1 MLMFEKPQIRLKQRP
16 STVGYITTPALLA
29 ACGGGGES
37 AVNFVSTQG
46 ALLPS
51 PPAATGLP
59 DGYVPPASVYVAP
72 TVIDPNRF
80 ILQTGLAD
88 PYWVASLRSDD
99 FAEITAS
106 LISLDRTIFY
116 AFPEAQPAF
125 YDGVSQA
132 AGWQPANVEIRA
144 AYADIFASLEAV
156 LDVRFV
162 ETADAAGAN
171 VIAISR
177 VEPADPNTGGYAFF
191 PSSGTPLGSDILIS
205 VNFDAPVQ
213 NAGGSTNFDYEVLV
227 HELGHALGLKHPF
240 EADRSSTEILP
251 EAEDTS
257 ALTTMSY
264 SFVSSAYDGEFRTF
278 DLMALVEAYGVNPTF
293 RAGDDVYTFSAQQG
307 VFVIDGAGTD
317 TISAA
322 GQTQSVTI
330 DLRDGAQSHVGVAGP
345 LISAGFQ
352 LAISPNSKI
361 ENAIGGSGNDVLAGN
376 DLANRLEG
384 AAGDDRIFAGEGAD
398 IVIGGAGDDIIDLSE
413 LSAATDTV
421 VVDLGD
427 AAGQGDEIYSF
438 VQGAAG
444 DVVDVIGGTFAQLL
458 DVVSVNTVPEA
469 IVHGHILRLTDAL
482 LETSEQIRDA
492 FADGGAF
499 EGLDLDLGGEALIVA
514 ANSQGTGEDQQLF
527 YAQQSL
533 TELDVVHLATFRG
546 NYLDIDNW
554 HANNFV

>member
-1 MLMFEKPQIRLKQRP
+1 MFEKPQIRPKQRP

-59 DGYVPPASVYVAP
+59 DGYVPPASVYLAP

-88 PYWVASLRSDD
+88 PYWVASLRSENFDQV
-99 FAEITAS
+99 TAS
-106 LISLDRTIFY
+106 MIGAGRTIAY
-116 AFPEAQPAF
+116 AFPEAQPEF
-125 YDGVSQA
+125 YDSLAEA
-132 AGWQPANVEIRA
+132 AGWQPANAGIRA
-144 AYADIFASLEAV
+144 AYADIFASLATV

-162 ETADAAGAN
+162 ETADAAGEN

-191 PSSGTPLGSDILIS
+191 PSAATPLGSDILIS
-205 VNFDAPVQ
+205 VNFDNPVR
-213 NAGGSTNFDYEVLV
+213 NADGSTNFDYEVLV

-240 EADRSSTEILP
+240 EADGTNTETLS
-251 EAEDTS
+251 EAEDS
-257 ALTTMSY
+257 SILTTMSY
-264 SFVSSAYDGEFRTF
+264 NFLPVAYDGEFRAF

-444 DVVDVIGGTFAQLL
+444 DVVDIIGGTFAQLL
-458 DVVSVNTVPEA
+458 DVVSANTVPEA

>member
-1 MLMFEKPQIRLKQRP
+1 MFEKPQIRLKQRP

-88 PYWVASLRSDD
+88 PYWVASLRSENFDQV
-99 FAEITAS
+99 TAS
-106 LISLDRTIFY
+106 MIGAGRTITY
-116 AFPEAQPAF
+116 AFPETQPEF
-125 YDGVSQA
+125 YDSLAEA
-132 AGWQPANVEIRA
+132 AGWQPANAEIRA
-144 AYADIFASLEAV
+144 AYADIFASLATV

-162 ETADAAGAN
+162 ETADAAGEN

-191 PSSGTPLGSDILIS
+191 PSAATPLGSDILIS
-205 VNFDAPVQ
+205 VNFDNPVR
-213 NAGGSTNFDYEVLV
+213 NADGSTNFDFEVLV

-240 EADRSSTEILP
+240 EADGTNTETLS
-251 EAEDTS
+251 EAEDS
-257 ALTTMSY
+257 SILTTMSY
-264 SFVSSAYDGEFRTF
+264 NFLPVAYDGEFRAF

-421 VVDLGD
+421 VFDLGD

-444 DVVDVIGGTFAQLL
+444 DVVDIIGGTFAQLL
-458 DVVSVNTVPEA
+458 DVLSANTVPEA

-492 FADGGAF
+492 FADNGAF
-499 EGLDLDLGGEALIVA
+499 EGLDLALGGEVLIVT